1 MSEQPDLFAIVLP
14 SGIGVRFQDLDGEQ
28 SDAVLLAAAKQLP
41 QDGTVMEMTQIEAR
55 EGVAAMIKQV
65 TRGPCLRADVNVK
78 PEDRAAA
85 EQAIAD
91 AVAAKQWAVVA
102 ASAERLQVLG
112 TGEYD
117 PNHPQNVWVPWDPDA
132 DGAYKKTF
140 PGSRDHSV
148 LKQIYQ
154 YRTRVSGAE
163 VAAILGKAVKV
174 AR

>member
-28 SDAVLLAAAKQLP
+28 SDAVLLAGAKQLP
-41 QDGTVMEMTQIEAR
+41 QGGTVMEMTQIEAR

-117 PNHPQNVWVPWDPDA
+117 
-132 DGAYKKTF
+132 
-140 PGSRDHSV
+140 
-148 LKQIYQ
+148 
-154 YRTRVSGAE
+154 
-163 VAAILGKAVKV
+163 
-174 AR
+174 